1 MEIKVQL
8 DDKQTGIEIAGL
20 FDNISYEEK
29 TELRKHIMTEYLKWY
44 ITTKTASDGT
54 VKYYNKSDSNIMDKI
69 ANEFPSIADS
79 VFKTMVHENEE
90 LKKIFEESVT
100 AALEILPDI
109 IVATMTK
116 AVFAT
121 MTTPHNQAINTEQHM
136 IRMNTA
142 SSHLKAVLFNK
153 GIINGSDGVPL

>member
-44 ITTKTASDGT
+44 IKTKTDTDGR
-54 VKYYNKSDSNIMDKI
+54 VRYYNRSDSNIMDKI
-69 ANEFPSIADS
+69 ANEFPSVADG
-79 VFKTMVHENEE
+79 VFETMVQENEE

-109 IVATMTK
+109 IIATMTK

-136 IRMNTA
+136 MRMNQSA
-142 SSHLKAVLFNK
+142 FQLRDVLFRK
-153 GIINGSDGVPL
+153 GILTGNDGVTL